1 MKDKIILYADEFP
14 DEVWSDY
21 CEICDVPE
29 TACQITIFFD
39 SKEVEYKEYGE
50 DDE

>member
-1 MKDKIILYADEFP
+1 MKDKIILYADEFEA
-14 DEVWSDY
+14 EVWEKY

-29 TACQITIFFD
+29 TAHKIIIFFD